1 MLILHGENQV
11 ESRQNLLSVKQAKS
25 TLELSGSSLTLDQLV
40 QSVETNS
47 LFGQANTVVIESVF
61 SQRASASKKKIIDY
75 LEKSSS
81 KDIIIWEPKDVTSQL
96 KGFDQKLV
104 KKFDFPKHIFKFL
117 DFPSLSALHL
127 ALSITPPEVVFAS
140 LITRAH
146 KQVKT
151 IWLQE
156 LITIDYQLK
165 TGQLPYDLATALEL
179 WVAKI

>member
-1 MLILHGENQV
+1 MIILHGENQV
-11 ESRQNLLSVKQAKS
+11 ESRRQLLLAKS
-25 TLELSGSSLTLDQLV
+25 GKQLFELSGSSLDLNQLV
-40 QSVETNS
+40 TSIETNS
-47 LFGQANTVVIESVF
+47 LFGQANTVIIESVF
-61 SQRASASKKKIIDY
+61 SQRASTTKKKIIDY

-104 KKFDFPKHIFKFL
+104 KKFDLPKHIFKFL
-117 DFPSLSALHL
+117 DFPSLSTLRL
-127 ALSITPPEVVFAS
+127 ALSVTPPEVVFAS

-156 LITIDYQLK
+156 LLAIDYKLK
-165 TGQLPYDLATALEL
+165 TGILPYSLATALEL